1 MQKQPSEDEV
11 LGHALDL
18 AWSLWSELGVSGW
31 NRRHQ
36 GRAIDLEPLILHTSW
51 LGRYDRRLWGESI
64 DWCITNS
71 SLVSSVRLK
80 KLLRSSSERI
90 REAFGGFSA
99 TVKRHAHVQWP
110 GDGEASP
117 LQPSGKS
124 SMAELERASLMQLRL
139 RAAFGVSARAEIL
152 HWMLSEPTRQWSI
165 AELVDR
171 SMYGKANVND
181 TTDLMR
187 RAGLVSYDRRGNAR
201 LFRLTAA
208 PQLAAVLG
216 ELPTTYPR
224 WPAVFAIIE
233 TLVDYRMRAHLS
245 AGSTLSDVAAAMAEV
260 NDLVDAAS
268 LIRRLPAESPADL
281 APRFDRWAVET
292 LASWAAPSAA
302 DEAEQVYSIQRLEL
316 PPGAWMGV
324 VITPGE
330 GVTPLRMPER
340 EGRDEKHSRSD
351 TIMSDDS
358 VGAPKVAHEMM
369 RLAEARVGE
378 DIGGY
383 WGGGTGA
390 ADLGINQLVAREFA
404 DERLRPMRNGS
415 AASWS
420 ESFVREWRMDRL
432 ARHQPML
439 SARGPRDERAH

>member
-1 MQKQPSEDEV
+1 MQKQNSEDKI

-31 NRRHQ
+31 TRGHQ

-71 SLVSSVRLK
+71 ALVSSVRLK
-80 KLLRSSSERI
+80 KLLRSSSNRI
-90 REAFGGFSA
+90 PEAFGEFSA
-99 TVKRHAHVQWP
+99 TVKKHAHVQWP

-124 SMAELERASLMQLRL
+124 ARAELERAALVQLRL
-139 RAAFGVSARAEIL
+139 RAIFGVSARAEIL

-171 SMYGKANVND
+171 SNYGKANVTD
-181 TTDLMR
+181 TIDPMR
-187 RAGLVSYDRRGNAR
+187 RAGLVSYDRRGNAG
-201 LFRLTAA
+201 LFRLMAA
-208 PQLAAVLG
+208 PQLAAVIG

-233 TLVDYRMRAHLS
+233 TLVDYRMRAHLP
-245 AGSTLSDVAAAMAEV
+245 AGSTLSDVAAAMAEIK
-260 NDLVDAAS
+260 DLVDAAS
-268 LIRRLPAESPADL
+268 VIRRLPAESPADL
-281 APRFDRWAVET
+281 GPRFDRWAVET
-292 LASWAAPSAA
+292 LASWAAPSSAP
-302 DEAEQVYSIQRLEL
+302 EAEQIYSIQRLEL

-330 GVTPLRMPER
+330 GVVPLRMAER
-340 EGRDEKHSRSD
+340 KGPYEDHARSD
-351 TIMSDDS
+351 TIVSDDS
-358 VGAPKVAHEMM
+358 VGAPKVAHEIM
-369 RLAEARVGE
+369 RLAEARVGH
-378 DIGGY
+378 DIGEY
-383 WGGGTGA
+383 WGGGTDY
-390 ADLGINQLVAREFA
+390 ADFGINQLVAREFA

-415 AASWS
+415 SASWS
-420 ESFVREWRMDRL
+420 ESFVRDWRKDKL
-432 ARHQPML
+432 ARHQHML
-439 SARGPRDERAH
+439 SARRYEG